1 MSEPAKKPIGPLE
14 MIAMLDQATAGVASI
29 AGLLWA
35 YKRAL
40 KHEGFS
46 EQDAFRLV
54 IEYQRIILTPR
65 PDSR

>member
-1 MSEPAKKPIGPLE
+1 
-14 MIAMLDQATAGVASI
+14 MLDQATAGVASI